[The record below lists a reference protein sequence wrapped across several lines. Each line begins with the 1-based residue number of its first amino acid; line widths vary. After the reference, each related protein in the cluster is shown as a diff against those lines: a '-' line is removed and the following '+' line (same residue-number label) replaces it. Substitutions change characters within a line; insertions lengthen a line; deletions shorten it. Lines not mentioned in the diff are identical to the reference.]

1 MTGKKNIKNEN
12 NTIYIYNNEAIS
24 IVAIITVLEKL
35 KQIDIAKVMLIL
47 PFLYHKRTLSFIEKT
62 NIELLTL
69 EEFTERKLLFANF
82 QDRFLTYL
90 PITINSLTILKE
102 MKLIEIKNNEIIYKP
117 DNKFDILNNQLG
129 ERVKNIVSS
138 ASKLSNLLR
147 EDTINLYYQL
157 RIEL

>member
-1 MTGKKNIKNEN
+1 MKT
-12 NTIYIYNNEAIS
+12 TPYIYNNEAIS

-35 KQIDIAKVMLIL
+35 KQIDIAKIMLIL
-47 PFLYHKRTLSFIEKT
+47 PFLYHKKTLSFIEKT

-69 EEFTERKLLFANF
+69 EEFTEQKLLFTNF

-102 MKLIEIKNNEIIYKP
+102 MKLIDIKNNKIIYKP
-117 DNKFDILNNQLG
+117 DNKFDILNNKLG

>member
-1 MTGKKNIKNEN
+1 
-12 NTIYIYNNEAIS
+12 
-24 IVAIITVLEKL
+24 
-35 KQIDIAKVMLIL
+35 MLIL